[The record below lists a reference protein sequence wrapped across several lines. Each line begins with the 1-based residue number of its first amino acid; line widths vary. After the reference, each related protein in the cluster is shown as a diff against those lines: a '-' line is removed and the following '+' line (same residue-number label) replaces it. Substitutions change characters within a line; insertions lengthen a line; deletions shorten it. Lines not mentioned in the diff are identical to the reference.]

1 MFHHRTIYR
10 TLLFLCLSSI
20 LGASASPVRRA
31 TSVKLASIPSTTAT
45 TCPFKDGASSNHSEV
60 TSSPA
65 KEDTAKTKDQ
75 PHEKRGRKLKL
86 YRLECF
92 EHLEVAVNHPAQT
105 VIPGPTSFS
114 YLGGLDMTPDPTTAE
129 AWGLYELE
137 QRNVCPPLVATH
149 IGSTHRFVLLE
160 YTLRDPHSELVM
172 HYSTL
177 DLDELQKNQAA
188 LKRLVPPGVPVP
200 RDLVTW
206 WHSQSDSLAQHHAPT
221 PYNSWMDQQ
230 YNHADILAG
239 SIPTGDWAHVIPGIG
254 PTYRQYVLKSPR
266 CKFSYSN
273 KCLDVLLANFW
284 VYTALEMIEV
294 SMIKYLP
301 CQ

>member
-31 TSVKLASIPSTTAT
+31 SSVKLASIPSTTAT

-75 PHEKRGRKLKL
+75 PHEKRARKLKL

-137 QRNVCPPLVATH
+137 QRNICPPLVATH

-160 YTLRDPHSELVM
+160 YTLRDPHSELV
-172 HYSTL
+172 TL
-177 DLDELQKNQAA
+177 DLDELQRNQAA
-188 LKRLVPPGVPVP
+188 LKRLVLPGVPVP

-266 CKFSYSN
+266 S
-273 KCLDVLLANFW
+273 
-284 VYTALEMIEV
+284 LEMIEV